1 MQYGKKL
8 LDLTTKLLLHVTH
21 CHTWCH
27 HMGEWSRGHLIPPI
41 VLPTIKRKL
50 STKEA
55 CVHKKS
61 FEMEESSSFSLR
73 WKTFSPSSSSKLK
86 TRVNWK
92 CFYYIHFS
100 MDFLLQLQRSS
111 ISQNS
116 FSYGP
121 FWKAPIP
128 AQKSHTA
135 KNSLL
140 SNFLTCTTKY
150 NYNGLDLAKSRV
162 WVQCTLLPKRS
173 NVTAVGWKSIHL
185 LHRIATLH
193 AWLERIIYGKRKIWD

>member
-55 CVHKKS
+55 CVHKKVS
-61 FEMEESSSFSLR
+61 KWKSPPRSRWDGKLFPPPPPNSKRESIESASTTSTSQWTFFCNCRDHQSLKILSAMGLFERLLFLR
-73 WKTFSPSSSSKLK
+73 K
-86 TRVNWK
+86 
-92 CFYYIHFS
+92 
-100 MDFLLQLQRSS
+100 
-111 ISQNS
+111 
-116 FSYGP
+116 
-121 FWKAPIP
+121 KAIQ
-128 AQKSHTA
+128 QK
-135 KNSLL
+135 NFL

-150 NYNGLDLAKSRV
+150 NYNGLDLAKTRV

-173 NVTAVGWKSIHL
+173 NVAAVVGWKSIHL